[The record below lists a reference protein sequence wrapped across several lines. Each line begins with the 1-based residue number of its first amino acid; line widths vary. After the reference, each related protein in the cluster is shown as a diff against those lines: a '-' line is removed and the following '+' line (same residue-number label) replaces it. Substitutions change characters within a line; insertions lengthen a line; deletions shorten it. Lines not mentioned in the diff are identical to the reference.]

1 MNDLSINISQIVVKP
16 GQVLFNDFETVKN
29 QALTLSEYIAQVEV
43 TEENVQTSKKMLA
56 AVNNRIKEME
66 DRRIAIKKEILEPY
80 NVFEKQVKEIVN
92 IVKEA
97 DGTVRSQV
105 KSLEE
110 KEREQKQ
117 ETIREIFEK
126 RIKQYEFGE
135 LFGFDSFISSK
146 HLNKSTSIN
155 SVEMEMVKWLEKIE
169 TDLNVINTL
178 PNRDKILAEYLDTK
192 DVSIAIRI
200 VNEYEERMKKIA
212 QQAKPV
218 VKEPS
223 KTTFTVTLFDEKDLL
238 LVEMFM
244 QQHNI
249 KNKIDKVVK

>member
-29 QALTLSEYIAQVEV
+29 QALTLSEYIAKVEV

-56 AVNNRIKEME
+56 AVNGRITEME
-66 DRRIAIKKEILEPY
+66 KRRIAIKKEILEPY
-80 NVFEKQVKEIVN
+80 DVFEKQVKEIVN

-97 DGTVRSQV
+97 DGTVRTQV

-117 ETIREIFEK
+117 EIIREIFEK
-126 RIKQYEFGE
+126 RIKQYNFGE

-146 HLNKSTSIN
+146 HLNKSTSLN
-155 SVEMEMVKWLEKIE
+155 TVEMEMVKWLEKIE
-169 TDLNVINTL
+169 SDLKVIDTL
-178 PNRDKILAEYLDTK
+178 PNRDKILTEYLDTK
-192 DVSIAIRI
+192 DVAVAIRI
-200 VNEYEERMKKIA
+200 VNEYEERMKKVA
-212 QQAKPV
+212 QVKPP
-218 VKEPS
+218 VKES

>member
-1 MNDLSINISQIVVKP
+1 MNELSINIGQIVVKP
-16 GQVLFNDFETVKN
+16 GTVLFNDFETVKG
-29 QALTLSEYIAQVEV
+29 QALNLSEHISRVEV
-43 TEENVQTSKKMLA
+43 TEETVQLSKKMLA

-66 DRRIAIKKEILEPY
+66 DRRISIKKEILEPY
-80 NVFEKQVKEIVN
+80 NTFEKQVKEIVN

-97 DGTVRSQV
+97 DGIVRNQV

-110 KEREQKQ
+110 KERDQKQ
-117 ETIREIFEK
+117 EVIRGIFEK
-126 RIKQYEFGE
+126 RMKQYDFSE

-155 SVEMEMVKWLEKIE
+155 SVEMEMVQWLEKIE
-169 TDLNVINTL
+169 TDLNVINSL
-178 PNRDKILAEYLDTK
+178 PNAEKIMTEYLDTK
-192 DVSIAIRI
+192 DVGIAIRI
-200 VNEYEERMKKIA
+200 VNEYEERMKKVVN
-212 QQAKPV
+212 QVKPP
-218 VKEPS
+218 VKES